1 MKGGKRKAARRVR
14 EEGGIS
20 GRRRRACRGILTI
33 PAVSGAKIPL
43 HARKLPENVRYIC
56 NCKRNTMHDI
66 IRLPKAESMAFLLA
80 DCLLT

>member
-33 PAVSGAKIPL
+33 PAVSGARI
-43 HARKLPENVRYIC
+43 HSMPENCHKMSEIFAYVKGIQYMISSYYL
-56 NCKRNTMHDI
+56 K
-66 IRLPKAESMAFLLA
+66 LSL
-80 DCLLT
+80 